1 MGEKEGGDPEKK
13 MTKDFLDRWKK
24 IASKYETKE
33 EERPEKQVPAKA
45 PGGPEKTAEEELD
58 AFLEG
63 LGQKPTAPER
73 ETDSQ
78 EREVEDLLTEF
89 GLEAEGG
96 RKAAAKVGPPP
107 AVTARQEDQA
117 QQRVMDTL
125 KKVGLVGPAA
135 APPAAPAKGPAPAP
149 AREDE
154 EEEEDALLLELEAL
168 LTEEAPGAPGK
179 GDKAGA
185 PPMRGAFEEEDLLA
199 ELEVMLESEEAAEPR
214 PVEGESAPRAK
225 PPAPA
230 AAPAVAPAE
239 PPPLPAPV
247 APPEREAGP
256 ERAPARAVPPPVA
269 PVGPPEPP
277 RAMPA
282 RAARPGAERA
292 GRVNGGRVNGGRVNG
307 GRVNGGRV
315 NGGRVNG
322 GRAYLP
328 ATAAQ
333 TRRARITQVAIAGAV
348 TVMLFASLVLLV
360 PSGGGPQGPQI
371 DGSLDDWAGSGALF
385 YTGAADAALLPQLDL
400 RQYALRADGETRL
413 WFTAQSGADLFS
425 RQGGATP
432 ARGDVLLV
440 LIDVDG
446 SASSGYSY
454 RDLGVDRV
462 VEVVGWSGEIR
473 SSASRAFGARP
484 SYDWGGF
491 EPAGAVQVASSG
503 DRIEGLVSGL
513 TGVGGQTRAAFELRG
528 VSPSGEETID
538 APLGAATVGRAG
550 IAATSR
556 PVAGGLLARS
566 TSTPQAML
574 AVSVENPSAQAVT
587 VSELRVLA
595 TYAPSVPPELIG
607 GAVWQDNNR
616 NGVVDGAVD
625 VRLSASG
632 AALAGGAPTTFA
644 LTSPVSLAAGG
655 RADLL
660 VAVDTVPVSVA
671 NGTSLRLSLS
681 GGSDIGT
688 GGAAAV
694 SLDRLPPEAGK
705 HPGSYVGQ
713 PPVAVAVDG
722 IPLDWADI
730 AGASDPTG
738 DTPAAT
744 VDLTGAKGN
753 ATASAVTFLVS
764 FRGAPLS
771 GALVPAKL
779 PPTQQIPGT
788 GGGGGGPAV
797 NPPAPGSDF
806 LFVMFDADD
815 DPATGFASAGH
826 GFDYAIRID
835 GKDGRA
841 LPDGQKLL
849 RWEVTPTPAWTALPQ
864 APAVAFGSDSV
875 ELGAPLPPV
884 VLTARNVT
892 AAAYATAWDGARDD
906 LDGLL
911 VFGNSLG
918 TRGGAGP
925 LRTVDI
931 ALGEE
936 TLWPPSAQIPEFQ
949 EVLVPVAGAAAVVF
963 ALRRRGPRPAKG
975 RAQ

>member
-199 ELEVMLESEEAAEPR
+199 ELEVMLEGEEAAEPR

-806 LFVMFDADD
+806 LFV
-815 DPATGFASAGH
+815 
-826 GFDYAIRID
+826 
-835 GKDGRA
+835 
-841 LPDGQKLL
+841 
-849 RWEVTPTPAWTALPQ
+849 
-864 APAVAFGSDSV
+864 
-875 ELGAPLPPV
+875 
-884 VLTARNVT
+884 
-892 AAAYATAWDGARDD
+892 
-906 LDGLL
+906 
-911 VFGNSLG
+911 
-918 TRGGAGP
+918 
-925 LRTVDI
+925 
-931 ALGEE
+931 
-936 TLWPPSAQIPEFQ
+936 
-949 EVLVPVAGAAAVVF
+949 
-963 ALRRRGPRPAKG
+963 
-975 RAQ
+975 